1 MSDSRRLLLV
11 SIFPQTR
18 RVTFTAPGSPHFF
31 PLEKSGC
38 GYPEDVLSGKNP
50 QFFLF
55 VH

>member
-18 RVTFTAPGSPHFF
+18 CVTFTAPGSPHFF
-31 PLEKSGC
+31 PVEKERWGYLEN
-38 GYPEDVLSGKNP
+38 VLSGKNP

-55 VH
+55 GH